1 MNRYKI
7 IVMLHYFHSLKSG
20 FSFSEITEIMGFQIE
35 QLNSALDFL
44 VDKGYLEYD
53 EIYKVS
59 SKGKALLDLYGLL
72 DVDFY
77 EELVEEE
84 TEIFTKKSIEINDI
98 YIPKKKFKY
107 KRN

>member
-20 FSFSEITEIMGFQIE
+20 FSFSEIIEIMGFQIE

-44 VDKGYLEYD
+44 LDEGYLEYD

-77 EELVEEE
+77 EELDEKEL
-84 TEIFTKKSIEINDI
+84 EIFINEPIELNDI